1 MHRIIRIKAY
11 EAEHGPHFNDEHARK
26 AVSKMENEDG
36 TRGQHWSLEET
47 TALANQYGIR
57 LDEKINKYDW
67 YVALNMVY
75 SDYYRVVVSMTGSNN
90 TKYFVELA
98 KAWMHDKDIDE
109 GKMWFYYIYVMCDKI
124 RNAEEDLFERHYSKY
139 EDDDEEERY
148 GNYRRM
154 GRSSYYYK
162 GTVMNVSKVYDE
174 LLPPQ
179 QFPLPNQNRK
189 KLVDITIGCDGEQK
203 KLSVEENKSIVTDGA
218 VGLTIATDK
227 QQIITMV
234 KNNYNEYK
242 AKKEALAKYEEEMNK
257 CDAILKQLD
266 YQEENLKQEDPRI
279 KELQEQVAELKGL
292 IKQAGNMV
300 PPQMKQMLPQNIQKA
315 MNEAS

>member
-67 YVALNMVY
+67 YV
-75 SDYYRVVVSMTGSNN
+75 
-90 TKYFVELA
+90 
-98 KAWMHDKDIDE
+98 
-109 GKMWFYYIYVMCDKI
+109 
-124 RNAEEDLFERHYSKY
+124 
-139 EDDDEEERY
+139 
-148 GNYRRM
+148 
-154 GRSSYYYK
+154 YK

-174 LLPPQ
+174 PLPPQ

-300 PPQMKQMLPQNIQKA
+300 PPQMKQMLPQNMQKA

>member
-124 RNAEEDLFERHYSKY
+124 RNAEEDLFERHYSK
-139 EDDDEEERY
+139 
-148 GNYRRM
+148 
-154 GRSSYYYK
+154 
-162 GTVMNVSKVYDE
+162 KV
-174 LLPPQ
+174 LL
-179 QFPLPNQNRK
+179 
-189 KLVDITIGCDGEQK
+189 
-203 KLSVEENKSIVTDGA
+203 
-218 VGLTIATDK
+218 
-227 QQIITMV
+227 IIKV
-234 KNNYNEYK
+234 
-242 AKKEALAKYEEEMNK
+242 L
-257 CDAILKQLD
+257 
-266 YQEENLKQEDPRI
+266 
-279 KELQEQVAELKGL
+279 
-292 IKQAGNMV
+292 
-300 PPQMKQMLPQNIQKA
+300 
-315 MNEAS
+315 

>member
-124 RNAEEDLFERHYSKY
+124 RNAEED
-139 EDDDEEERY
+139 
-148 GNYRRM
+148 
-154 GRSSYYYK
+154 
-162 GTVMNVSKVYDE
+162 
-174 LLPPQ
+174 
-179 QFPLPNQNRK
+179 
-189 KLVDITIGCDGEQK
+189 
-203 KLSVEENKSIVTDGA
+203 
-218 VGLTIATDK
+218 
-227 QQIITMV
+227 
-234 KNNYNEYK
+234 
-242 AKKEALAKYEEEMNK
+242 
-257 CDAILKQLD
+257 
-266 YQEENLKQEDPRI
+266 PRI

-292 IKQAGNMV
+292 IKQASNMV
-300 PPQMKQMLPQNIQKA
+300 PPQMKQMLPQNMQKA

>member
-26 AVSKMENEDG
+26 AVNKMENEDG

-154 GRSSYYYK
+154 GRSSYGRRKEYDRE
-162 GTVMNVSKVYDE
+162 YDE
-174 LLPPQ
+174 RDFEREREKF
-179 QFPLPNQNRK
+179 FPN
-189 KLVDITIGCDGEQK
+189 
-203 KLSVEENKSIVTDGA
+203 
-218 VGLTIATDK
+218 
-227 QQIITMV
+227 II
-234 KNNYNEYK
+234 
-242 AKKEALAKYEEEMNK
+242 
-257 CDAILKQLD
+257 
-266 YQEENLKQEDPRI
+266 
-279 KELQEQVAELKGL
+279 
-292 IKQAGNMV
+292 
-300 PPQMKQMLPQNIQKA
+300 
-315 MNEAS
+315 

>member
-1 MHRIIRIKAY
+1 
-11 EAEHGPHFNDEHARK
+11 
-26 AVSKMENEDG
+26 
-36 TRGQHWSLEET
+36 
-47 TALANQYGIR
+47 
-57 LDEKINKYDW
+57 
-67 YVALNMVY
+67 
-75 SDYYRVVVSMTGSNN
+75 
-90 TKYFVELA
+90 
-98 KAWMHDKDIDE
+98 
-109 GKMWFYYIYVMCDKI
+109 
-124 RNAEEDLFERHYSKY
+124 
-139 EDDDEEERY
+139 
-148 GNYRRM
+148 
-154 GRSSYYYK
+154 
-162 GTVMNVSKVYDE
+162 MNVSKVYDE
-174 LLPPQ
+174 PLPPQ

-300 PPQMKQMLPQNIQKA
+300 PPQMKQMLPQNMQKA

>member
-26 AVSKMENEDG
+26 AVNKMENEDG

-154 GRSSYYYK
+154 GRSSYGRRNVQRLDRAGIPVARTIYVTTDTEANQVTY
-162 GTVMNVSKVYDE
+162 GLCPYQWRQLPNEGILLLNIQHTPSASTAADAAILIDPTHTTSSVNTVSNVSAGGKQLVNGSGDQMVNQEVTVGNKYFVYY
-174 LLPPQ
+174 
-179 QFPLPNQNRK
+179 
-189 KLVDITIGCDGEQK
+189 
-203 KLSVEENKSIVTDGA
+203 NKCNGIFQVVNHIVTPA
-218 VGLTIATDK
+218 AP
-227 QQIITMV
+227 
-234 KNNYNEYK
+234 
-242 AKKEALAKYEEEMNK
+242 APAA
-257 CDAILKQLD
+257 
-266 YQEENLKQEDPRI
+266 
-279 KELQEQVAELKGL
+279 
-292 IKQAGNMV
+292 
-300 PPQMKQMLPQNIQKA
+300 
-315 MNEAS
+315 